1 MEATASSASRT
12 GSTTGGEDSSAVAS
26 VGGSPEGSA
35 GCVAV
40 VSVGG
45 NPAVGGVGGRGDS
58 EGGRGAAVG
67 GRAAASRRESDWRGA
82 AVGGLRWGGRATGL
96 NLFWLAAGGQC
107 GGSAKTPTHGDGE
120 TSRAICGCS
129 CNNNS
134 KTKIIHNITPRIPLP
149 CLPPAC
155 LFHSPPRAYPPKA
168 SANPVCAFAPM
179 LPFVV
184 HSYTHTRTHTP
195 TMFAPALL
203 RTARPAAS
211 RIAPIAS
218 RLASSSTKLTIANEN
233 FPLPTG
239 EEVDPQCTSLLL
251 YCRHTTA
258 VYSKPTLTLFRMDSE
273 RLPSTP
279 QCVFAE
285 SIPFRLVGYPGAQE
299 LW

>member
-155 LFHSPPRAYPPKA
+155 LFHSPSPRLSPK
-168 SANPVCAFAPM
+168 SVCESGLCICTDAPFRRP
-179 LPFVV
+179 LIHPHS
-184 HSYTHTRTHTP
+184 HSYTHHVRPSPPPHSP
-195 TMFAPALL
+195 PSSISHRSHRFPSRVLL
-203 RTARPAAS
+203 HKAHHRKRELSLAHRRGGRPAMYVSALVLS
-211 RIAPIAS
+211 AYDC
-218 RLASSSTKLTIANEN
+218 RLLQTNTNTI
-233 FPLPTG
+233 PDG
-239 EEVDPQCTSLLL
+239 Q
-251 YCRHTTA
+251 
-258 VYSKPTLTLFRMDSE
+258 
-273 RLPSTP
+273 
-279 QCVFAE
+279 
-285 SIPFRLVGYPGAQE
+285 
-299 LW
+299 